1 MSPDGAG
8 SNPHQAWLD
17 LLSDEY
23 RVLQDKIDKIGAFRF
38 TIRGWSIT
46 LVLASAF
53 GAIAAKLPSY
63 YPLLGLVVIVA
74 SFFFMERDQVRYRLT
89 FGRRAAILEKRIWR
103 LLRSTTPARA
113 AYASG
118 GMVPGLA
125 HEISD
130 MKLARSSLTRWLDMH
145 GYWFFYGFQIVLIV
159 FLSLW
164 LDHERGTARQPETPS
179 ITIVN
184 SGPDPSRQDRPP
196 NQPQLSRQ
204 ERNGASQRA
213 NPRKR

>member
-1 MSPDGAG
+1 MSAGGAG
-8 SNPHQAWLD
+8 DPHEAWRD
-17 LLSDEY
+17 QLSDEY

-53 GAIAAKLPSY
+53 GAITAKLPSY

-74 SFFFMERDQVRYRLT
+74 VFLVMERDQARYTLT
-89 FGRRAAILEKRIWR
+89 FGRRSAILEKRIWR
-103 LLRSTTPARA
+103 LLRSTTPSSAT
-113 AYASG
+113 YASG

-125 HEISD
+125 HEIGD
-130 MKLARSSLTRWLDMH
+130 MKFAQSNLTRWLDVH
-145 GYWFFYGFQIVLIV
+145 GYWFFYGLQIVLIV

-164 LDHERGTARQPETPS
+164 LEHRRGTARQPETPS
-179 ITIVN
+179 IMIVN
-184 SGPDPSRQDRPP
+184 SGSDPIQRDRPP

-204 ERNGASQRA
+204 EGNGPSQRA
-213 NPRKR
+213 NQGKR